1 MLWSHYEKIQNI
13 RRSDI
18 PEMKKDM
25 EERIKWVETA
35 KNPDGSP
42 YTPEQKTA
50 AQAEW
55 KRYLESVNAL
65 EASWR
70 SNTLRIE
77 NHRLENYSATKEVTR
92 KKLAELF
99 GEVQSG

>member
-1 MLWSHYEKIQNI
+1 MLWSHYEKIQHI

-25 EERIKWVETA
+25 EERMKWVETA

-50 AQAEW
+50 AQEEW

-99 GEVQSG
+99 GEVQG